1 MDADRSFR
9 TYEGSLSIVTG
20 GASGIGRALAE
31 ELTKRGGEV
40 VLADLQIDL
49 AREVASDIQAG
60 GGKATAVEVDVA
72 DSNGMRRLVQNT
84 VRRTGRLDYMFNNAG
99 IGVGGG
105 LDLHRIDDW
114 ERIID
119 VNLKG
124 TVWGTHWAYQSML
137 EQGFG
142 HIVNTASMAAVMPTP
157 GIASYGTTKH
167 GILGLTRSM
176 RAEAALKGIRVSVLC
191 PGVIQTPLLMG
202 GKYSRIL
209 VERDPNREREFWKKM
224 KPMPADRFASKALDA
239 VSRNKAIIVIPRR
252 WKRIWWLNRLSP
264 GLGITLSRRQYRRA
278 RDL

>member
-1 MDADRSFR
+1 MEADRSLR

-31 ELTKRGGEV
+31 ELSRRGGEV

-49 AREVASDIQAG
+49 AGEVASDIQAG
-60 GGKATAVEVDVA
+60 GGRATAVEVDVA
-72 DSNGMRRLVQNT
+72 DSNGMRRLVQES
-84 VRRTGRLDYMFNNAG
+84 VRRAGRLDYMFNNAG

-105 LDLHRIDDW
+105 LELHRIDDW

-124 TVWGTHWAYQSML
+124 TVYGTHWAYQRML

-142 HIVNTASMAAVMPTP
+142 HIVNTASMAAVMPAP

-167 GILGLTRSM
+167 AILGLTRSM

-191 PGVIQTPLLMG
+191 PGVVQTPILMG

-209 VERDPNREREFWKKM
+209 VERDPEKERQFWKRM
-224 KPMPADRFASKALDA
+224 RPIPADRFASKALDA

-252 WKRIWWLNRLSP
+252 WKRIWWLNRLFP
-264 GLGITLSRRQYRRA
+264 GLGITLSRNQFRRMQ
-278 RDL
+278 DL